1 MIKNNERWS
10 IFLFLIVF
18 ILAVVEFKVLPDGIA
33 LRLFGGL
40 RHYYRMKPLFM
51 IVPVLIGSA
60 GSGMVHHGTVRKGM
74 IIYGISIAIFAVNL
88 IFQL

>member
-1 MIKNNERWS
+1 MIKNHERWS

-18 ILAVVEFKVLPDGIA
+18 ILAVVEFFILPDGIA
-33 LRLFGGL
+33 LGLFGNI
-40 RHYYRMKPLFM
+40 RHYYRLKPLFM
-51 IVPVLIGSA
+51 IVPVLVGSM

-74 IIYGISIAIFAVNL
+74 MIYGVSMVIFAVNL